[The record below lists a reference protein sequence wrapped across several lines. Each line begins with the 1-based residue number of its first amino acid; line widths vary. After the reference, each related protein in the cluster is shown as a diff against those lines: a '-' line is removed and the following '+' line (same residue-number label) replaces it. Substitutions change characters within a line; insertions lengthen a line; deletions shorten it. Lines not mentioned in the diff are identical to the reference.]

1 MNWSGKSAPGLI
13 SAHCESPDDKREFSR
28 MPKSFVKEE
37 PVSIMIRIIIIIANV
52 LKHVLVKHR
61 PK

>member
-1 MNWSGKSAPGLI
+1 MKWPGKSAPGLI
-13 SAHCESPDDKREFSR
+13 SAHYESPEYEREFSR

-37 PVSIMIRIIIIIANV
+37 PTSIVIMIIIIIANV
-52 LKHVLVKHR
+52 LKHLLVKHR